1 MYYMHLKVLKDQCF
15 NDKPYTFQIMI
26 FHVKQGPFVE
36 EFYQC
41 VTYGFYTAEWQEHL
55 YTVFTLIC
63 GFLLPLFILVT
74 TYVSAIKIYLHFLKF

>member
-1 MYYMHLKVLKDQCF
+1 MVV
-15 NDKPYTFQIMI
+15 
-26 FHVKQGPFVE
+26 FHVKQGPFLE
-36 EFYQC
+36 DFFQC

-74 TYVSAIKIYLHFLKF
+74 TYILTVVTLHRKFSRLIIFAFIFAKVDI